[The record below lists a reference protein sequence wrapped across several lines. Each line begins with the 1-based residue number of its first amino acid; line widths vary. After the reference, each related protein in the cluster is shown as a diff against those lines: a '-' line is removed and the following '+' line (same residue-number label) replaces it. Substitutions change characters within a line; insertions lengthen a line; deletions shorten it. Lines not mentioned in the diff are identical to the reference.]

1 MWDEWEDFNPHNV
14 MHVEIPRG
22 WYILKP
28 GDYTCDRT
36 HISFNHGKY
45 SDKVLNKLL
54 YWNVIDFDD
63 LLSFKKITKLL
74 QADYFNN
81 LIKVIYKLLDPSD
94 AKRLI
99 NVFVG
104 TLRQPTIKK
113 TSYTYTDDQ
122 NYAEHL
128 FNLYEGEGHDVRIN
142 HTIKDLYL
150 ISIRE
155 QIPNHHTATGLWR
168 QIIEDSILK
177 LYHEMFKV
185 YTLNTRFIAY
195 NTDSFTAI
203 NPGIKAIQKARDTT
217 SIKDTWAGIG
227 QVKLETTI
235 KIKGKTFY
243 EASSRVRNVA
253 QPVKQVITLRR
264 EKLGYE
270 WG

>member
-1 MWDEWEDFNPHNV
+1 LE
-14 MHVEIPRG
+14 
-22 WYILKP
+22 
-28 GDYTCDRT
+28 
-36 HISFNHGKY
+36 
-45 SDKVLNKLL
+45 
-54 YWNVIDFDD
+54 
-63 LLSFKKITKLL
+63 
-74 QADYFNN
+74 
-81 LIKVIYKLLDPSD
+81 PSD

-104 TLRQPTIKK
+104 TLHQPTIKK

-155 QIPNHHTATGLWR
+155 HIPNHHSATGLLR
-168 QIIEDSILK
+168 HIIEDSILK

-185 YTLNTRFIAY
+185 YTPNTQFIAY

-203 NPGIKAIQKARDTT
+203 NPCIKAIQRARDTT
-217 SIKDTWAGIG
+217 TIKGTWVGIG

-243 EASSRVRNVA
+243 ETSNRLQKVLE
-253 QPVKQVITLRR
+253 PVKQVITLRR